1 MNRIRRTG
9 YRTVIATVCLAGLA
23 ACAARAD
30 AVGVA
35 GQVSD
40 VVGNV
45 QIEHA
50 GAMTPAQEGGTLAAG
65 DSLVVGVGSHAHFKT
80 ADGAVFSLMSDT
92 RFTVAQYQFDPG
104 TSGARPA
111 ASALYRV
118 DHGVVRTTTGSIG
131 KKAGDNYLMSTPDG
145 DVRVHG
151 TDYQVEVRDGL
162 AVTVFQGLVT
172 VSNETGAVSVS
183 AGQLT
188 YTAGRKYPLHVNLV
202 IEVQPDSWPPVTIR
216 ASAS

>member
-9 YRTVIATVCLAGLA
+9 YRAVIAAVCLAA
-23 ACAARAD
+23 WAARAD

-50 GAMTPAQEGGTLAAG
+50 GAMTPAQEGATLAAG

-104 TSGARPA
+104 SGGARPA
-111 ASALYRV
+111 AAALYRV

-131 KKAGDNYLMSTPDG
+131 KNSGDNYLMSTPDG

-162 AVTVFQGLVT
+162 AVTVFRGLVT
-172 VSNETGAVSVS
+172 VSNDSGSVNVA

-202 IEVQPDSWPPVTIR
+202 IDVQPGSWPPLTIR